1 MVPGSR
7 LRQIGWAVVLA
18 TCFALFAALTFQV
31 NAVKSSVALAE
42 RQIIALEREKL
53 VLETEFQARASQ
65 QQLGNW
71 NRVEYGYL
79 TPSADQYLENER
91 QLAWLGIERGIG
103 APEPIRVARA
113 APVAEEEETGL
124 LAMVSPVTGKPVGQ
138 AGDDEDEEAP
148 APVHKELSAGS
159 LAERLARQNP
169 LGSAGARVAQ

>member
-18 TCFALFAALTFQV
+18 TCFALFAVLTFRV
-31 NAVKSSVALAE
+31 NAVKSGVALAE

-65 QQLGNW
+65 QQLGDW

-79 TPSADQYLENER
+79 TPAANQYLENER
-91 QLAWLGIERGIG
+91 QLASLGIERGIG
-103 APEPIRVARA
+103 APEPIRVAS
-113 APVAEEEETGL
+113 APEEPETGL
-124 LAMVSPVTGKPVGQ
+124 LAMVSPVTGKPVGEEPE
-138 AGDDEDEEAP
+138 DDGEP
-148 APVHKELSAGS
+148 ARDELSAATS

-169 LGSAGARVAQ
+169 LGAVKAGQ

>member
-18 TCFALFAALTFQV
+18 SCFALFAALTVRV
-31 NAVKSSVALAE
+31 NTVKSEVALAE

-65 QQLGNW
+65 QQLGDW

-79 TPSADQYLENER
+79 TPAADQYLENER
-91 QLAWLGIERGIG
+91 QLASLGIERGIG

-113 APVAEEEETGL
+113 PVEEAETGI
-124 LAMVSPVTGKPVGQ
+124 LAMVSPVTGKPVGEEP
-138 AGDDEDEEAP
+138 DDEGEP
-148 APVHKELSAGS
+148 AREELSATSS

-169 LGSAGARVAQ
+169 LGAVKAAQ

>member
-18 TCFALFAALTFQV
+18 TCFALFVALTFRV
-31 NAVKSSVALAE
+31 NTVKSGVALAE

-65 QQLGNW
+65 QQLGDW

-91 QLAWLGIERGIG
+91 QLASLGIERGIG

-113 APVAEEEETGL
+113 PEEAEEGL
-124 LAMVSPVTGKPVGQ
+124 LAMVSPVTGKPVGEEP
-138 AGDDEDEEAP
+138 DDEGEP
-148 APVHKELSAGS
+148 APERGELSATTS
-159 LAERLARQNP
+159 LAERLSRQNP
-169 LGSAGARVAQ
+169 LGTVGVKVAQ

>member
-18 TCFALFAALTFQV
+18 TCFALFAALTFRV
-31 NAVKSSVALAE
+31 NTVKSEVALAE

-65 QQLGNW
+65 QQLGDW

-91 QLAWLGIERGIG
+91 QLASLGIERGIG

-113 APVAEEEETGL
+113 PEEEETGL
-124 LAMVSPVTGKPVGQ
+124 LAMVSPVTGKPIGEEPE
-138 AGDDEDEEAP
+138 AEDEP
-148 APVHKELSAGS
+148 APESDEPSAATS

-169 LGSAGARVAQ
+169 LGAAGARVAQ

>member
-31 NAVKSSVALAE
+31 NTIKSNVALAE

-65 QQLGNW
+65 QQLGDW

-79 TPSADQYLENER
+79 TPAADQYLENER
-91 QLAWLGIERGIG
+91 QLASLGVERGFG

-113 APVAEEEETGL
+113 VKAEEAGL
-124 LAMVSPVTGKPVGQ
+124 LAMVSPITGKPVSASEPAQ
-138 AGDDEDEEAP
+138 DDDHDHANDDGDDAIP
-148 APVHKELSAGS
+148 STAAS
-159 LAERLARQNP
+159 LAERLARQHP
-169 LGSAGARVAQ
+169 LGAARVGQ

>member
-91 QLAWLGIERGIG
+91 QLASLGIERGIG

-113 APVAEEEETGL
+113 APQEEEAGL
-124 LAMVSPVTGKPVGQ
+124 LAMVSPVTGQPVGE
-138 AGDDEDEEAP
+138 AEDDDGDEAA
-148 APVHKELSAGS
+148 APPRDKLSAGS